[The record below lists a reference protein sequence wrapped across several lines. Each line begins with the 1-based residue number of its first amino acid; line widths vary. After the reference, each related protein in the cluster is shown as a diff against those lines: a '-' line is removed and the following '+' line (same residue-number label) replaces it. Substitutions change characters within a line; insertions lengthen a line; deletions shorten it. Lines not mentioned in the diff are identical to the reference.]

1 MLDLLFPPVCSAC
14 GIRIGRESQLCH
26 DCLGKLRYLTPPW
39 CSQCGMPQSQEGV
52 CFHCRQNSLSLE
64 AVRSVF
70 VYEEPLRGLIHRWK
84 FSDHPEL
91 FYFFARQ
98 MFLFSQLYFPP
109 ESWDL
114 ITAVPLHPARERE
127 RDYNQSFLLAEAL
140 GKSFEVPFSA
150 KTLRRVRGTQPQSK
164 LSETDRRRNVKF
176 AFHAAQDLANGKRIL
191 LVDDLLTTG
200 ATLNQCASSLK
211 EAGARR
217 VDGLTLARTPLT

>member
-14 GIRIGRESQLCH
+14 GIRIGRGSQLCH

-39 CSQCGMPQSQEGV
+39 CSKCGMPQSQGGV
-52 CFHCRQNSLSLE
+52 CFHCRQNPLSLE
-64 AVRSVF
+64 TVRSVF
-70 VYEEPLRGLIHRWK
+70 IYEEPLRGLIHQWK

-98 MFLFSQLYFPP
+98 MFLFSQLYSPLA
-109 ESWDL
+109 SWDL
-114 ITAVPLHPARERE
+114 ITAVPLHPTRERE
-127 RDYNQSFLLAEAL
+127 RDYNQSSLLAEAL
-140 GKSFEVPFSA
+140 GKSLEVPFSA
-150 KTLRRVRGTQPQSK
+150 KTLQRIRGTQPQSK

-176 AFHAAQDLANGKRIL
+176 AFHSAPGLANGKRIL
-191 LVDDLLTTG
+191 LVDDLFTTG

-217 VDGLTLARTPLT
+217 IDGLTLARTPLT

>member
-1 MLDLLFPPVCSAC
+1 MLDLLFPPVCSSC
-14 GIRIGRESQLCH
+14 GIRIGRESQLCR

-52 CFHCRQNSLSLE
+52 CFHCRRNSLSLA

-84 FSDHPEL
+84 FSDSPEL

-114 ITAVPLHPARERE
+114 IAAVPLHPARERE
-127 RDYNQSFLLAEAL
+127 RDYNQSSLLARSL
-140 GKSFEVPFSA
+140 GKSFKVPSPE
-150 KTLRRVRGTQPQSK
+150 KILQRVRGTQPQSK
-164 LSETDRRRNVKF
+164 LSEGERKRNVES
-176 AFHAAQDLANGKRIL
+176 AFRAAPELTNGKRIL
-191 LVDDLLTTG
+191 LVDDLFTTG
-200 ATLNQCASSLK
+200 ATLNQCSSSLK

-217 VDGLTLARTPLT
+217 VDGLTLARTPLA